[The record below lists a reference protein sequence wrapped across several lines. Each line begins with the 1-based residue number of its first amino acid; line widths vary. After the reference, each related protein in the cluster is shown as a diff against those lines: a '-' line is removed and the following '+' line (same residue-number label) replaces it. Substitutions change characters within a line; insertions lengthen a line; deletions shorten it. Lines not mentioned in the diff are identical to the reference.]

1 VVLGALWIRALGRSL
16 VTVDTST
23 QSSKVRSLGGRSGR
37 VGRARTALP
46 FGRFGIGGTVAARF
60 LLYQR
65 REPGAIVRW
74 CIIGVVMLAA
84 SVSTIRTPAYHVGLS
99 ISAVLAGIML
109 GAFQSN
115 TIGLTGPAFG
125 LEASAL
131 TGVRA
136 LRGYFTGRNV
146 ALAVIAVP
154 LSLVLSTGLAAFAGH
169 PGDWFWGVA
178 IDLCAVGAALG
189 LSSVL
194 SATTAYPVQKRVGS
208 PVPNAADG
216 YGSQA
221 FAGGM
226 GSLFGVLLV
235 SVPVILALIFTHGLA
250 DVVRIPLLVVCA
262 AAYGIGLAWAGAYL
276 AAVASVRRIPE
287 LCQDALRSKL

>member
-1 VVLGALWIRALGRSL
+1 
-16 VTVDTST
+16 
-23 QSSKVRSLGGRSGR
+23 
-37 VGRARTALP
+37 
-46 FGRFGIGGTVAARF
+46 
-60 LLYQR
+60 
-65 REPGAIVRW
+65 
-74 CIIGVVMLAA
+74 ML
-84 SVSTIRTPAYHVGLS
+84 SV
-99 ISAVLAGIML
+99 
-109 GAFQSN
+109 FQAN

-125 LEASAL
+125 LEASSL
-131 TGVRA
+131 NGVRA

-169 PGDWFWGVA
+169 PGDWYWGVA

-189 LSSVL
+189 LSSLL

-208 PVPNAADG
+208 PVPNAAVG

-221 FAGGM
+221 AAGGL
-226 GSLFGVLLV
+226 GSLFAVLV
-235 SVPVILALIFTHGLA
+235 ISVPVILALIFTHGLA
-250 DVVRIPLLVVCA
+250 GAVRIPLLVVCA
-262 AAYGIGLAWAGAYL
+262 AAYGVALAWAGSYL